1 MQQASGNQRAV
12 AVVTAVA
19 AALFLGHA
27 LFFWPTWV
35 DDAYI
40 TFRHSRNLWHGDG
53 LVFNPGQRVE
63 GLTDLAWGVLLAP
76 FSEHDPMFVAKVLGL
91 LSSLGTVGLVGGWAH
106 AEGLGPR
113 GAAAALAPLV
123 LAPWAPYWAVQ
134 GLETPVVMLL
144 VTLAWTR
151 YRREA
156 DGRSPWP
163 LVALGAGAAPAF
175 RPDSAVLALLLG
187 AWYLL
192 RPGRRLSRR
201 VLTSAALVIALAA
214 ALLCTKIAWYGA
226 ILPLTW
232 QAKRAPWPH
241 LAGWHYLAALFQG
254 PWPPFAIILGIAT
267 AFSLASLRKRDE
279 RALPGLVV
287 LAWAAVAVVS
297 NGDYFASWRLLVPA
311 LPAAGAALGLLAA
324 RGGFAWSAAV
334 IALTVGTL
342 PAIAAVEG
350 LDRAEDFPRAHLRVQ
365 AKSDAPFSPFRVS
378 DPVVTLA
385 ESRAFPA
392 AWVLVHTNPLETVS
406 FNDIGLFAFVN
417 DNPVV
422 DPHGLTDPFMARARS
437 KVGDR
442 ASERELRLYL
452 LDKVHFSLVDRGSM
466 SWEWWQRTARHD
478 GWKVVDGCDTMVVY
492 ANPSLDRDAS
502 GAYQHGLAERIE
514 RAVARAPGQLG
525 LQVAIAREL
534 VATDA
539 DPSLVTTV
547 LDRVRQRFP
556 RFSEF
561 ALPEIRC
568 AAGLDGCP
576 PQRDL
581 CGGVQ
586 PASRRP

>member
-311 LPAAGAALGLLAA
+311 LRVARDAA
-324 RGGFAWSAAV
+324 RSAACASSLRQLHLANLAYSGDAAGGFAPGAARFDRN
-334 IALTVGTL
+334 LDRWFGTRPSVREPFEPRGGPL
-342 PAIAAVEG
+342 SPHLGPEGAVRQCPSFKPGPVVPG
-350 LDRAEDFPRAHLRVQ
+350 LDFEAGCGGYGYNNAYVGVSESGD
-365 AKSDAPFSPFRVS
+365 DAIGVRLSSIRQPEATVMFA
-378 DPVVTLA
+378 DTALA
-385 ESRAFPA
+385 
-392 AWVLVHTNPLETVS
+392 
-406 FNDIGLFAFVN
+406 
-417 DNPVV
+417 
-422 DPHGLTDPFMARARS
+422 
-437 KVGDR
+437 
-442 ASERELRLYL
+442 
-452 LDKVHFSLVDRGSM
+452 M
-466 SWEWWQRTARHD
+466 S
-478 GWKVVDGCDTMVVY
+478 V
-492 ANPSLDRDAS
+492 PSLRIIEYSFAEAPLQRDSPYPLDPSIHFRHA
-502 GAYQHGLAERIE
+502 GLANI
-514 RAVARAPGQLG
+514 AWADGHVARERLSQTRGNIYGVNETQM
-525 LQVAIAREL
+525 
-534 VATDA
+534 
-539 DPSLVTTV
+539 
-547 LDRVRQRFP
+547 
-556 RFSEF
+556 
-561 ALPEIRC
+561 
-568 AAGLDGCP
+568 
-576 PQRDL
+576 RDL
-581 CGGVQ
+581 QIGWFG
-586 PASRRP
+586 PANNRFFDLQ